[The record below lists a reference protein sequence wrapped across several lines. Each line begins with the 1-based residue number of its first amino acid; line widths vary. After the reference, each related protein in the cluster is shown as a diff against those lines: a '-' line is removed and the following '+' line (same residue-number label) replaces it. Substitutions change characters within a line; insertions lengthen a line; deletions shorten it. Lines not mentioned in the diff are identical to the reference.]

1 MTIWLCYR
9 EFSSFFIHF
18 IVTEPQQWPVKWS
31 ESCSVLSD
39 SLWPLGYTVHG
50 ILQARTLGWVAF
62 PFSRGSSQPRDR
74 TQDSSLCRLILYQL
88 RLKGI
93 PRILEWVAYL
103 FSRESSWF
111 RNRTRVSCTA
121 GGFFTNWD
129 IRQWPRHCFILLKKK
144 ILIGVWLIHST
155 VLASGIQQSEPAP
168 LHHKCIHI
176 HAFFLRFFSRI

>member
-1 MTIWLCYR
+1 MTCEVKRKLLSSVWLFVTPGLY
-9 EFSSFFIHF
+9 SPWNSPGQNTGVGSLSFL
-18 IVTEPQQWPVKWS
+18 Q
-31 ESCSVLSD
+31 
-39 SLWPLGYTVHG
+39 G
-50 ILQARTLGWVAF
+50 IF
-62 PFSRGSSQPRDR
+62 PAQGSNPRL
-74 TQDSSLCRLILYQL
+74 SLCRLILYQL